1 MGCTPD
7 AAAAKMRGMAL
18 LWTVDVLN
26 RGEDWVELRVQQQH
40 PAAGPMPASKA
51 FALRLLCELAHGAD
65 SSSVATSA
73 LGVALPRADA
83 LRDGALREHADR
95 FVASARVHRLVNAP
109 FNEAAARAT
118 VDARVEA
125 RGIERDDIEWKDV
138 WQEEWTAW
146 WDSPDGPPIATLRI
160 VAAEPRWL
168 EHIAPGQHFETAASE
183 AAGEYVRTNRDEEL
197 AFPPDARVNPV
208 RFAFPLSYRART
220 DRGMNT
226 ARIEATASAS
236 EPLAG
241 DALRAAI
248 AAHHEFLATGGR
260 GGVWQT
266 YSMGEMPKCF
276 YYGCETADGEQ
287 LVLNGRRLA
296 AKTSLAEL
304 DLAHCDL
311 SGSIARDVVFR
322 AAKLDGCTMVDA
334 FFDGADFSGA
344 SLRKTDLSGAS
355 LRGCSFRGAD
365 LTGADFEHTDC
376 TGADFTD
383 AILVDARFPG
393 ALLDE
398 VKR

>member
-1 MGCTPD
+1 MP
-7 AAAAKMRGMAL
+7 A

-26 RGEDWVELRVQQQH
+26 RGDVWVELRVQQQH
-40 PAAGPMPASKA
+40 PAAGAMPASKA
-51 FALRLLCELAHGAD
+51 FALRLLCEQAHGVGGGEALP
-65 SSSVATSA
+65 SA
-73 LGVALPRADA
+73 VALRE
-83 LRDGALREHADR
+83 GALREHVDR
-95 FVASARVHRLVNAP
+95 FVASAQVHRLVNAP
-109 FNEAAARAT
+109 FSEAAARAAI
-118 VDARVEA
+118 DARVEA
-125 RGIERDDIEWKDV
+125 RGIERDDIEWNDV

-160 VAAEPRWL
+160 VVTEPRWL

-183 AAGEYVRTNRDEEL
+183 TTGEYVRANRDEQL

-208 RFAFPLSYRART
+208 RFAFPLSYRARI
-220 DRGMNT
+220 DRGMNV
-226 ARIEATASAS
+226 ARIEATARSS
-236 EPLAG
+236 EPLTG
-241 DALRAAI
+241 DALHAAI

-266 YSMGEMPKCF
+266 YSIAEMPECF

-287 LVLNGRRLA
+287 LVLRGRRLLE
-296 AKTSLAEL
+296 KTSLAEA
-304 DLAHCDL
+304 DLAHSDL

-322 AAKLDGCTMVDA
+322 AAKLDGCVMVDA

-344 SLRKTDLSGAS
+344 SLRGSDLSGAS

-365 LTGADFEHTDC
+365 LKGADFEHTDC

-383 AILVDARFPG
+383 AVLLGARFPG
-393 ALLDE
+393 ALLDD